1 MTTTLTWRD
10 IAACADADPDLFDL
24 PAATGVAAPGRTRD
38 TAAPVIDAYCHPC
51 PVRAACAAW
60 AASEPGFDGI
70 AGGAV
75 WRDGRRL

>member
-10 IAACADADPDLFDL
+10 VAACADADPDLFDL
-24 PAATGVAAPGRTRD
+24 PARAPGRTRD
-38 TAAPVIDAYCHPC
+38 AARHVIDAYCTPC
-51 PVRAACAAW
+51 PVRTACAAW
-60 AASEPGFDGI
+60 AAAEDRFDGI